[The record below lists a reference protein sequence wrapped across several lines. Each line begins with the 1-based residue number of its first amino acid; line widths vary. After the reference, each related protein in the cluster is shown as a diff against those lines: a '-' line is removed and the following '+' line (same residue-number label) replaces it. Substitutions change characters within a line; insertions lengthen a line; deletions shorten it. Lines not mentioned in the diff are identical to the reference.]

1 MTNSKV
7 YIMIRGHPYRDRM
20 VVGFTT
26 TCAITTNVVIS
37 NPTHGEMYSI
47 KHFVVKFVS
56 HLRQVDGFL
65 LVLRF
70 PPSIKLIATI

>member
-7 YIMIRGHPYRDRM
+7 YIMIRGHPYRDSM

-37 NPTHGEMYSI
+37 NSTHGEMYSI
-47 KHFVVKFVS
+47 QHFVITFVS
-56 HLRQVDGFL
+56 DLQQVECFL
-65 LVLRF
+65 LALRF
-70 PPSIKLIATI
+70 PPTIKLTATI